1 MASFPK
7 QICSLARRPVQKK
20 ILLTKSSNWGRVA
33 KEITELSEE
42 NLKEC
47 KLLGKGFGID
57 IYHCLYLANKHCKDF
72 MDRVAG
78 FRVIKDDEQAKI
90 FSETTGKEY
99 ISVEFYET
107 IK

>member
-1 MASFPK
+1 M
-7 QICSLARRPVQKK
+7 QNK
-20 ILLTKSSNWGRVA
+20 ILLTQSSNWGKVA

-47 KLLGKGFGID
+47 KLLGKSYGIH
-57 IYHCLYLANKHCKDF
+57 IYHCLYLANKYCKDF
-72 MDRVAG
+72 MDRVVG

-90 FSETTGKEY
+90 FSKTTGKEY
-99 ISVEFYET
+99 ISVDFYEN